1 MDQTHKTIL
10 GLSAG
15 VFLVS
20 LLLVTVTRKNEEF
33 FDYSRATAAK
43 LCSMQANYIAD
54 APWIGGQRKRK
65 QAYDNCMKNFYGVMP
80 SAYVSSTFKY

>member
-1 MDQTHKTIL
+1 
-10 GLSAG
+10 
-15 VFLVS
+15 
-20 LLLVTVTRKNEEF
+20 
-33 FDYSRATAAK
+33 
-43 LCSMQANYIAD
+43 MQANYIAD